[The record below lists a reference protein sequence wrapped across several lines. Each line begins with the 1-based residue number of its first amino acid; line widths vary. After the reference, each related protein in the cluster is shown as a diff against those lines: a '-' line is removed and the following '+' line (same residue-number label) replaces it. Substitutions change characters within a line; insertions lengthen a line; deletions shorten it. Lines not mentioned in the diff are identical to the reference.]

1 MNYKT
6 IYIDT
11 GRQNTTAPIYAK
23 QGDCKSRYIKIAFL
37 CNGSPFDIPKG
48 STAVFNVCRSDGS
61 KKSFFAEIEPDANTI
76 IVELNSWILAVPGII
91 NCDVSIILN
100 DKKLTSSVFQITVE
114 EAITTDDIIETDD
127 NYDILIEIINEYKN
141 RVDGVKNIL
150 AAADTALTNANTAA
164 DSANSAADKANNSS
178 ILNSDSIKKLNSEV
192 FNSSTGNKN
201 IEISPASQ
209 INFEESKVVDYT
221 GALITSTAFSTYW
234 FTANQDCEIW
244 LQDGTY
250 PTGYPLYISLYN
262 GDIGTGTFI
271 KRYRSDDNNIP
282 SESSKLNIT
291 KGQTVAV
298 SASAKTPTW
307 VISTTIPESSNIVKL
322 LEVQKANSVLFEKTG
337 DLIKI
342 TQGKSQY
349 ILKHDVKSSI
359 NLDTWR
365 IMRQDICGVTVWSDI
380 DVEGVVKEKNTDDYI
395 GGYHGDEA
403 FTDIVI
409 LADGKQ
415 LDISSNYSEIEAKHI
430 TAIVKSNVYYWDD
443 GDNIAFER
451 CKRLEFTKNKLTIT
465 NNWKYVNDKNTPF
478 EVAYSTNGGMWAIYS
493 DLITGYSTDK
503 DCELKKNITTQ
514 GGKSLREVT
523 FYGLNGFTVKV
534 KTADSKI
541 TDTYYSEVT
550 HYRDDA
556 RPREKVYIF
565 DIYNNRTL
573 NTGDI
578 INTAFEISVI

>member
-6 IYIDT
+6 IAIDT
-11 GRQNTTAPIYAK
+11 GRKNKIAEIYAK
-23 QGDCKSRYIKIAFL
+23 QGDKNSRFINIHL
-37 CNGSPFDIPKG
+37 LNNGSPFIIPSG
-48 STAVFNVCRSDGS
+48 ATAVFNVCRSDGD
-61 KKSFFAEIEPDANTI
+61 KKSFFAEMKPDVNTI
-76 IVELNSWILAVPGII
+76 IVELNSWILYVPGII
-91 NCDVSIILN
+91 NCDVSIIHN

-114 EAITTDDIIETDD
+114 EAITTDDIIESDE
-127 NYDILIEIINEYKN
+127 NYDILVELITEYKN
-141 RVDGVKNIL
+141 RVDDVKNIL
-150 AAADTALTNANTAA
+150 STADTALTNANTAA
-164 DSANSAADKANNSS
+164 DSANAAADKANNSS
-178 ILNSDSIKKLNSEV
+178 IINSDSIKRLNNEV
-192 FNSSTGNKN
+192 FNSEDGIKN
-201 IEISPASQ
+201 IEISPESQ
-209 INFEESKVVDYT
+209 INSAEGKVVDYT
-221 GALITSTAFSTYW
+221 GALINSAAFSTYW
-234 FTANQDCEIW
+234 FTSNHDCEIW
-244 LQDGTY
+244 LKDGTY
-250 PTGYPLYISLYN
+250 PAGYTIYISLYN
-262 GDIGTGTFI
+262 GYIGTGTFI

-282 SESSKLNIT
+282 YESSKLIIT
-291 KGQTVAV
+291 KGQTIAV

-307 VISTTIPESSNIVKL
+307 VIATTIPESSNIVKL
-322 LEVQKANSVLFEKTG
+322 LEAQKANSVLFEKTG

-365 IMRQDICGVTVWSDI
+365 LVRQDICGVTVWSDI
-380 DVEGVVKEKNTDDYI
+380 DIEGVVKEKDTDDYI
-395 GGYHGDEA
+395 GGYHGDEV

-409 LADGKQ
+409 LVDGKM
-415 LDISSNYSEIEAKHI
+415 LDVSVNYNEIEAKNV
-430 TAIVKSNVYYWDD
+430 TLMVKSNVYYCDSSE
-443 GDNIAFER
+443 NIAFER
-451 CKRLEFTKNKLTIT
+451 CKRLEFTKNNLTIT

-503 DCELKKNITTQ
+503 DCQLKKNITTQ

-550 HYRDDA
+550 HYGSDT
-556 RPREKVYIF
+556 RPREKVYMF

-573 NTGDI
+573 NTNDT
-578 INTAFEISVI
+578 INTSFEIEVL